1 MTIEPQKNLPKK
13 LICILGPTAVGK
25 TAVAIEVAKH
35 LNTEILSADSRQF
48 YQELSIGTA
57 KPSAEELAAVPHHF
71 IGHISIHQ
79 PYSAGDFERDAL
91 KLLEELFKKHDVVV
105 AVGGSGLYVKAL
117 LEGLDKM
124 PEANEALRDELNALY
139 KTHGIAALQKRL
151 AAIVPASAL
160 PQDLQNPQRLMRAI
174 EIAEG
179 GGVVKDV
186 YKVKRP
192 FQTLEI
198 IINSPRDILYKRI
211 NNRVDNMIQ
220 AGLLNEAKQML
231 AYKDLY
237 ALQTVGYTELFEA
250 FEGHNSTEKAIELI
264 KQHTRNYAKRQI
276 TWFKREQQAHWFEPE
291 QLKEILACVE
301 SFTKQ

>member
-1 MTIEPQKNLPKK
+1 MTLIPSKK

-25 TAVAIEVAKH
+25 TAVAIELAKH

-57 KPSAEELAAVPHHF
+57 KRSAKELAAVQHHF

-79 PYSAGDFERDAL
+79 SYSAGDFERDAL
-91 KLLEELFKKHDVVV
+91 KRLEELFKKHNVVV

-124 PEANEALRDELNALY
+124 PEGDEQLRNELYQLFESNGINAL
-139 KTHGIAALQKRL
+139 QERL
-151 AAIVPASAL
+151 IQVSPESASAI
-160 PQDLQNPQRLMRAI
+160 DMNNTQRVMRAI

-179 GGVVKDV
+179 GGLNKDII
-186 YKVKRP
+186 KQPRA

-198 IINSPRDILYKRI
+198 ILNRPREILYNRI
-211 NNRVDNMIQ
+211 NKRVDEMIA
-220 AGLLNEAKQML
+220 AGLIDEAKQL
-231 AYKDLY
+231 LPHKDLY

-250 FEGHNSTEKAIELI
+250 FEGKMTTEQAITLI
-264 KQHTRNYAKRQI
+264 KQHSRNYAKRQI
-276 TWFKREQQAHWFEPE
+276 TWFKRQSNAHWFEPE
-291 QLKEILACVE
+291 QLNEIFTCVE
-301 SFTKQ
+301 SFIKQ